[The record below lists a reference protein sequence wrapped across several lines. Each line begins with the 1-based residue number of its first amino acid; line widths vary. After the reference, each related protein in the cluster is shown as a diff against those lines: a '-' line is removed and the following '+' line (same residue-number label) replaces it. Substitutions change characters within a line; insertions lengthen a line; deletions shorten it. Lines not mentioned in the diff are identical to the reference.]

1 MKKIH
6 IILATLA
13 LTVLAG
19 CDSLNMS
26 PVDYAA
32 EGNYWKNEAQV
43 VNYQRSLMTQLRNN
57 YFTPITLGEIRGGT
71 LMEGTSIENVSLND
85 ARLVL
90 NRLDKDNTGVTNWAS
105 IYSYLLYVNNYI
117 YQLENGCAF
126 LEDASRNVY
135 LGMGYGLRAWYYFML
150 YRTYGGVP
158 LEVEPRILLGADMN
172 NLYMARSTAE
182 ETLQFIKDDLKR
194 SEDAYGTNRDLDR
207 FFWNY
212 YATELLK
219 AQVYLWSAKVTTNF
233 VDADGN
239 TAGSHKAT
247 GSTEELN
254 TARTALL
261 NIVNSG
267 KFELLPSFADIFD
280 YSQKGNN
287 EEILTLFFQ
296 NGEATDNSTVWVYQ
310 AAIWVNSFFDED
322 GNQLGDPLDLRNT
335 GFHRYEYKESF
346 VKSFDKADTRRA
358 ATFHECYST
367 ADEATRVF
375 GSAMLKYM
383 GHPEGSTRYYDS
395 DHILMRYADVL
406 LTLAEVENK
415 LGNSAAAAGYIN
427 QIRARAYGD
436 GYPVFAAADF
446 ATTER
451 AILAERDK
459 EFVAEGTRWF
469 DLVRMQDAAGKPLAF
484 SDAVAYPAEY
494 GKPATAVLASSEE
507 YKLLWPL
514 NVTVLSNDKDLVQ
527 TYGY

>member
-194 SEDAYGTNRDLDR
+194 SEDAYGTID
-207 FFWNY
+207 
-212 YATELLK
+212 
-219 AQVYLWSAKVTTNF
+219 VS
-233 VDADGN
+233 
-239 TAGSHKAT
+239 
-247 GSTEELN
+247 STE
-254 TARTALL
+254 R
-261 NIVNSG
+261 VS
-267 KFELLPSFADIFD
+267 FQPS
-280 YSQKGNN
+280 
-287 EEILTLFFQ
+287 
-296 NGEATDNSTVWVYQ
+296 
-310 AAIWVNSFFDED
+310 
-322 GNQLGDPLDLRNT
+322 R
-335 GFHRYEYKESF
+335 
-346 VKSFDKADTRRA
+346 
-358 ATFHECYST
+358 
-367 ADEATRVF
+367 
-375 GSAMLKYM
+375 
-383 GHPEGSTRYYDS
+383 
-395 DHILMRYADVL
+395 
-406 LTLAEVENK
+406 
-415 LGNSAAAAGYIN
+415 
-427 QIRARAYGD
+427 
-436 GYPVFAAADF
+436 
-446 ATTER
+446 
-451 AILAERDK
+451 
-459 EFVAEGTRWF
+459 
-469 DLVRMQDAAGKPLAF
+469 
-484 SDAVAYPAEY
+484 
-494 GKPATAVLASSEE
+494 
-507 YKLLWPL
+507 
-514 NVTVLSNDKDLVQ
+514 
-527 TYGY
+527 